1 MHFSKTIFGLAVSAA
16 AVSAGSLTLWTLDDI
31 ERTVYFTPSPGSP
44 EIAPVT
50 VNNKEN
56 TTVTLPD
63 TYHGNFYAVQQGQ
76 ENKPGMLGELAF
88 GGFGGMTFFDVS
100 AIVDP
105 TDINNVKQM
114 WPIGETG
121 PMSGCESFNCDNAY
135 WHPDDIQTK
144 ATHSVDI
151 MTTLGTGATGLT
163 FTL

>member
-1 MHFSKTIFGLAVSAA
+1 MHFSKTIFGLAASAA
-16 AVSAGSLTLWTLDDI
+16 AVNAGSVSFWTLDNI

-50 VNNKEN
+50 VSNKEN

-76 ENKPGMLGELAF
+76 QNKPGMLGELAF
-88 GGFGGMTFFDVS
+88 GGYGGMTFFDVS

-114 WPIGETG
+114 WPIGEAG
-121 PMSGCESFNCDNAY
+121 PMSGCENFNCNNAY
-135 WHPDDIQTK
+135 YLPDDIQTK

-151 MTTLGTGATGLT
+151 MTTLGTGSTGLT